1 MISVEQL
8 KKYFRGHIGI
18 GEPLANLTTFRL
30 GGAADFYFEPMDSG
44 DLAVLIN
51 ILIEHGFPF
60 DIIGN
65 GSNVLVNDYGY
76 RGAAINLE
84 RGLCD
89 IGFGG
94 DLLKAGA
101 GTKLAS
107 LVDFCINNGLH
118 GMEMLAGFPG
128 TLGGALIKNTGAYG
142 GSISDYLVEVEV
154 IRRGELKIFPRE
166 AAVFGYQFSSLSD
179 DIIVSG
185 TFRFPDGD
193 KTEMKRVRRELLLR
207 RSESQ
212 PTELPNAG
220 LIFRN
225 PAMNSAGRLIE
236 NCGLRG
242 LRIGNA
248 EISPRHGN
256 FIVNLGGASSIDVIR
271 LIKTAREK
279 VQEKFGVTLELEV
292 KLLGFSE
299 GLRDEAET
307 LVSSVA

>member
-18 GEPLANLTTFRL
+18 GEPLDNLTTFKI
-30 GGAADFYFEPMDSG
+30 GGAADFYFEPVDSG

-51 ILIEHGFPF
+51 ILNEHGFPF
-60 DIIGN
+60 EIIGN
-65 GSNVLVNDYGY
+65 GSNVLVSDYGY

-84 RGLCD
+84 RGLSD
-89 IGFGG
+89 IRFSGEV
-94 DLLKAGA
+94 LKAGA
-101 GTKLAS
+101 GTKLAN
-107 LVDFCINNGLH
+107 LVDFCIDNGLH
-118 GMEMLAGFPG
+118 GVEMLAGFPG
-128 TLGGALIKNTGAYG
+128 TLGGALVKNEGAYG
-142 GSISDYLVEVEV
+142 GSISDYLVEVEI
-154 IRRGELKIFPRE
+154 IRRGELKLLPRE

-193 KTEMKRVRRELLLR
+193 KAEMKRVRRELLLR

-225 PAMNSAGRLIE
+225 PVMNSAGRLIE

-242 LRIGNA
+242 FRIGNA
-248 EISPRHGN
+248 EIAQKHGN
-256 FIVNLGGASSIDVIR
+256 FIVNLGGASSMDVIR

-279 VQEKFGVTLELEV
+279 VQEKFGVTLDLGV
-292 KLLGFSE
+292 KLLGFSD
-299 GLRDEAET
+299 GLKDEVEA
-307 LVSSVA
+307 LVSSEA